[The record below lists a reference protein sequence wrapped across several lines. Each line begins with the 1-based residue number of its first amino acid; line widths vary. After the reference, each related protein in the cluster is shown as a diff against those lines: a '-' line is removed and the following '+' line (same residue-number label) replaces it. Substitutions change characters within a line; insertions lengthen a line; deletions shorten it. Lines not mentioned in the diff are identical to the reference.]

1 MTKVTAAEIE
11 HFRSQLAE
19 YPIALTALQT
29 IEDCDGDLED
39 AAMALAIKAGQQPDM
54 PNSDW
59 LDVLARKCRAIIC
72 RREFRD
78 DLQSEN
84 YAEIVPYLA
93 ATSLC
98 PALLAAP
105 VIMYVV
111 RQGVNDFCQPLDPL
125 L

>member
-1 MTKVTAAEIE
+1 MTRVTPAEIE
-11 HFRSQLAE
+11 QFRTQLAE
-19 YPIALTALQT
+19 YPSALAALQT

-54 PNSDW
+54 ANSEW

-78 DLQSEN
+78 DLRSGN

-98 PALLAAP
+98 PALLATP

>member
-1 MTKVTAAEIE
+1 MTKVTLAEIE
-11 HFRSQLAE
+11 QFRSQLAE
-19 YPIALTALQT
+19 YPSALSALQT

-39 AAMALAIKAGQQPDM
+39 AAIALAIKAGQQPEIA
-54 PNSDW
+54 NSEW
-59 LDVLARKCRAIIC
+59 LGVLAKKCRAVIC

-78 DLQSEN
+78 GLLSGN
-84 YAEIVPYLA
+84 YTEIVSFLA

-98 PALLAAP
+98 PTLLATP